1 MGQGLSLEIVMVAT
15 ATLFPLSRRSAIAG
29 IGAGLAV
36 PILSRLSGAV
46 HAASLDEL
54 VLYGPP
60 AGPSIVLAQAV
71 ATGALSEIT
80 AKSSFKI
87 WRNPDEMRAGLTSG
101 TMNALVLPI
110 QVAANLYNRGMK
122 LKLLNI
128 MTKGLIYIISA
139 DAGITGFDGLR
150 GKKLAVPFRNDMPDL
165 VVNRL
170 LAHYDIVPGTDITIV
185 NTGTPI
191 EAVQMLLAGRVDA
204 VLAPEPACAGAIM
217 MGKLKGK
224 DVRRAIDVQAVWGEV
239 TGKEPVLPQAGL
251 ALTDRLTAAHP
262 GLADSLQAVLEA
274 AAKKVN
280 ADPAEAAA
288 AAAPSLDFP
297 KPVIAASIATSKL
310 VAIRAKQARPAI
322 EVMLSTLGDS
332 DPDIIGGHLPDDG
345 FYL

>member
-1 MGQGLSLEIVMVAT
+1 MNARAAT
-15 ATLFPLSRRSAIAG
+15 FPLSRRSAMIG
-29 IGAGLAV
+29 FGAGLAV
-36 PILSRLSGAV
+36 PILSRLAGPAR
-46 HAASLDEL
+46 AAPLEEL

-71 ATGALSEIT
+71 VTGALSAI
-80 AKSSFKI
+80 AASSSFKV

-101 TMNALVLPI
+101 TMKAVVLPV

-139 DAGITGFDGLR
+139 EAGITSFEGLR

-170 LAHYDIVPGTDITIV
+170 LAHYKIVPGTDIAIE
-185 NTGTPI
+185 NTGTPV

-217 MGKLKGK
+217 MGKLAGK
-224 DVRRAIDVQAVWGEV
+224 EIRRAIDVQEAWGEV

-251 ALTDRLTAAHP
+251 ALTDALTAGGP
-262 GLADSLQAVLEA
+262 GFADGLQSVLEA
-274 AAKKVN
+274 AAESVN
-280 ADPAEAAA
+280 ADPAGAAM

-297 KPVIAASIATSKL
+297 EPVIAASIATSKL
-310 VAIRAKQARPAI
+310 VAIRAGRARPAI
-322 EVMLSTLGDS
+322 ETMLATLGDS
-332 DPDIIGGHLPDDG
+332 DPGIIGGHLPDDG